1 MPRSYAKTNT
11 VIREVVQSEFNN
23 GLSSRAYVES
33 YDGYGGQGDIL
44 SKFGIQGLDDLEIT
58 ISRERFESYASPL
71 MKDLPDMGSPIDL
84 KRVILFGSLL
94 GIDYLKLSL
103 LNTNNLST
111 NLKRDMF
118 IN

>member
-1 MPRSYAKTNT
+1 MGWS
-11 VIREVVQSEFNN
+11 VITWQEVTRQPTQSLEKLSNLN
-23 GLSSRAYVES
+23 LTTALSSRGYVES

-58 ISRERFESYASPL
+58 ISRERFESYISPL

-111 NLKRDMF
+111 T
-118 IN
+118 